1 MFALIETKGVTHI
14 AIHVPSLGSD
24 KTLPA
29 LAGMLEHNAVF
40 IQQGYSTL
48 ETCKPKMS
56 IILGDQYSIES
67 REAELAVVIPESG
80 CILGEDFVLES
91 PEVQISNAK
100 AIKKKD
106 SEINRLRIEL
116 AHYKQQLQD
125 LQDRISAAAETDE
138 D

>member
-1 MFALIETKGVTHI
+1 MFALIEIQGATHV
-14 AIHVPSLGSD
+14 AIHVPNLGSD

-40 IQQGYSTL
+40 IKQGYNTL

-56 IILGDQYSIES
+56 IILGDQYFIEG

-91 PEVQISNAK
+91 PEVKISKQK
-100 AIKKKD
+100 AID
-106 SEINRLRIEL
+106 RRDAEIKRLRTEL
-116 AHYKQQLQD
+116 EHTKQQLQD
-125 LQDRISAAAETDE
+125 LQDKINAAAETDE
-138 D
+138 P